1 MLIFAIDTTATTAS
15 VALTEDLRLITQF
28 TLNKTLTHSETL
40 LPMVHS
46 IFDNSHIGIDEIDIF
61 ACSAGPGSFTGV
73 RIGVATIKG
82 LAFGSNKPCVGVST
96 LDALAY
102 NYKEI
107 ALNSVVC
114 PVMDARRGQVYNALF
129 LKGERITH
137 DRTITLKDLSDELES
152 LALPVYFTG
161 DGYNL
166 AYENIR
172 LPFVCNSPEQLRY
185 QSAYSVAAAAFR
197 KYSLTPAPYTD
208 SELSPVYLRPSQ
220 AERTAGENKNN
231 R

>member
-1 MLIFAIDTTATTAS
+1 MFIFAIDTTATTVSA
-15 VALTEDLRLITQF
+15 ALTEDGRLISQF

-46 IFDNSHIGIDEIDIF
+46 VFDTAHFDISDVDMF

-82 LAFGSNKPCVGVST
+82 LAFGSKKPCVGVST
-96 LDALAY
+96 LEALAY
-102 NYKEI
+102 NFEGI
-107 ALNSVVC
+107 ATNAIIC

-129 LKGERITH
+129 CDGERLTP
-137 DRTITLKDLSDELES
+137 DRPISLAGLAAELET

-166 AYENIR
+166 AHENIK
-172 LPFVCNSPEQLRY
+172 LPGICNTPEQLRY
-185 QSAYSVAAAAFR
+185 QSAYSVAAVALR
-197 KYSLTPAPYTD
+197 KYIQNPAPYPDTG
-208 SELSPVYLRPSQ
+208 LSPVYLRPSQ
-220 AERTAGENKNN
+220 AERTATET
-231 R
+231 RQ